1 MRLNVPDDADED
13 EAAAIA
19 AVIRAHVNAD
29 GDDED
34 EETTDWN
41 DWRWRFSG
49 RVDSLQGRRIRTPA
63 GAPDDAW
70 SAAGRTERM
79 PFR

>member
-29 GDDED
+29 GDDD

-41 DWRWRFSG
+41 DRRWRFSG